1 LDADRSDL
9 CDAQFGERDNDVL
22 ALIGEEDLATF
33 SFDGLKRRLGLHPE
47 TLSRILDR
55 LEEEGIVKKGPSGY
69 EVTSKI
75 GDLLPFPQTSDDGSR
90 MPLLQTFLPSD
101 VLIPG
106 LISSLKGRW
115 FGSLRWLGLS
125 ENGECVTL
133 KWITEDDGIQI
144 SATISETAL
153 TIEAKFL
160 QDRKLNV
167 ALKASHQLL
176 AHISRLCSRSQL
188 LRRVAYFGNSDVYLT
203 PA

>member
-1 LDADRSDL
+1 
-9 CDAQFGERDNDVL
+9 
-22 ALIGEEDLATF
+22 
-33 SFDGLKRRLGLHPE
+33 LHPE

-55 LEEEGIVKKGPSGY
+55 LEEEGIVRKGLSGY

-75 GDLLPFPQTSDDGSR
+75 SDLLPFPQASHDGSR

-101 VLIPG
+101 VPIPR

-125 ENGECVTL
+125 ENDHGVTL
-133 KWITEDDGIQI
+133 RWITEEDGIQI

-167 ALKASHQLL
+167 ALKASHELL

-188 LRRVAYFGNSDVYLT
+188 LRHVAYFGNSDAYLT